1 MGYQFQMQVWFY
13 VVIMN
18 LTITVFVNGYIS
30 TFFDLAGVVK
40 S

>member
-1 MGYQFQMQVWFY
+1 MQVWFY

-18 LTITVFVNGYIS
+18 LTIIVFVNGYIS
-30 TFFDLAGVVK
+30 TFFDLAGFVK